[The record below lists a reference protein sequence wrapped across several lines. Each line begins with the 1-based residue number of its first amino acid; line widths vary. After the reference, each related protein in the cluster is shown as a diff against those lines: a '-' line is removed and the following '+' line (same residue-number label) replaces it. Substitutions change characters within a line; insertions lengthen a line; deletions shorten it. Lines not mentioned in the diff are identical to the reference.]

1 MRRFGS
7 GERFLRKISEVRRRF
22 PEAALRSSFIV
33 GYPGETEEDHDAL
46 LRFLEQAQLDWVGL
60 FAFSLEEGTYAAG
73 LPGQVPA
80 ALVAERLRECSELQD
95 AITARKRAELVGT
108 TCRALV
114 DTPGRGQEPPGGARD
129 RRGDQ
134 GASSLGRRLLGTT
147 RDRGRYRA

>member
-1 MRRFGS
+1 MRS
-7 GERFLRKISEVRRRF
+7 CASWSRR
-22 PEAALRSSFIV
+22 
-33 GYPGETEEDHDAL
+33 
-46 LRFLEQAQLDWVGL
+46 QLDWVGL

-114 DTPGRGQEPPGGARD
+114 DTPGVARSHREAPEIDGVIRVPRHLAAGSWVQLEIVDAIGPGP
-129 RRGDQ
+129 
-134 GASSLGRRLLGTT
+134 GRLAAGWPTSKRTGT
-147 RDRGRYRA
+147 